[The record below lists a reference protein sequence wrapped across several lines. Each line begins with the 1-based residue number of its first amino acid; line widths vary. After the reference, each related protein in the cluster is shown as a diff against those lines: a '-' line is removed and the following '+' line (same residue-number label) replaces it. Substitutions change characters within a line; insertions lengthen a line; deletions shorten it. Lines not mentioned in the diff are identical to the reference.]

1 MNDVTADEDYVD
13 VEVEEF
19 DEFSEYEQYEDG

>member
-19 DEFSEYEQYEDG
+19 DEFSEYEQYDDG